1 MAEEPNQIK
10 RHIDATRDELGKNV
24 DELGQRV
31 KQAADWH
38 TYFDKS
44 PMTALAL
51 AFAGGVV
58 LSGFVGRQ
66 RNHHNGGHPLTQAGD
81 GQLQRGIEYRKSGA
95 ADMFDNVKGA
105 IIGWSAN
112 QFKTLLN
119 QWLPGF
125 RQEYER
131 TETEKKSHAHEGYR
145 GGPLG

>member
-10 RHIDATRDELGKNV
+10 RHIDAKRDELGKNV

-31 KQAADWH
+31 KQATDWH

-44 PMTALAL
+44 PMTALTL

-66 RNHHNGGHPLTQAGD
+66 RNHRNGRHPSSQAGEA
-81 GQLQRGIEYRKSGA
+81 QSHRRAEHRKSEA

-105 IIGWSAN
+105 IIGWTAS

-131 TETEKKSHAHEGYR
+131 TASEKKSRAPEGELF
-145 GGPLG
+145 G